1 MEFLTEDDRE
11 NLIIAYKH
19 LHEENRLRGHAIW
32 VGNSILIT
40 GSLIIAFQSYP
51 HTFPVPLVS
60 LALVAI
66 SAILHLTGQK
76 ITAITYKRM
85 KQIETQLGITEPA
98 EMYESEI
105 QGKWWHVARINSPYV
120 LFILLIGVYIFLQF
134 NNAYLLLTTY
144 LTGFIILLIKE
155 VNAHLARS
163 IEESQKRKT

>member
-85 KQIETQLGITEPA
+85 KQIGTRLGITEPA

-134 NNAYLLLTTY
+134 NNQYLLLISY
-144 LTGFIILLIKE
+144 LTGFIILLIKK
-155 VNAHLARS
+155 VHAHLARL